1 VVGRASRRRSGKRSS
16 TKPALLF
23 AAPALLVLAGAGTP
37 SGASPRRSPSPVAH
51 ILTRATAPRALPG
64 GRIRS
69 RGERIDLPEVAI
81 GERLFLETRFAQFFA
96 THMAGSVNDP
106 LVGGDPALAVL
117 RTSVGPLR
125 GPFSGRS
132 MNCRNCHLVDDVAG
146 APTRTYDDYSRRS
159 LVPLREDG
167 ITETPRNS
175 PTLVNATLPRPGP
188 LLLHYDGEFASLG
201 DLVRATLTG
210 RNYGWLP
217 TERAEAAAH
226 IARIVREDDGS
237 GDLGRRYGGAY
248 RAVLL
253 GTDPGIPAAFR
264 LPEQFRLDVAR
275 ASDEQILDVV
285 ARLISAY
292 VRSLTFEKKSPYDVF
307 LEKNSL
313 PAAPLAGEP
322 DLRYSRRLRA
332 AVDAL
337 EAPRYVG
344 PEDGEFTQHDQEF
357 AFGPEELKGLKIFFR
372 EPLPGTL
379 AGDPRVLSTRTGNC
393 IACHAAPYFTDFA
406 FHNTG
411 ATEEEYDAAH
421 GEGAF
426 RRLFIPDLDYRSAR
440 YEDFLPPTPVHPTA
454 AGIFRQP
461 PADLGVWNVF
471 ANPDFPA
478 PQDGLNAVLNSD
490 GRSPA
495 EALRR
500 TIARFKTP
508 GLRDLGQSGPYL
520 HTGRKRGIEEVLE
533 LYVAASGR
541 QRAGRLRNGAP
552 ELSGI
557 FLREADIEPIAAFLR
572 SLNEDYQ

>member
-1 VVGRASRRRSGKRSS
+1 M
-16 TKPALLF
+16 ALV
-23 AAPALLVLAGAGTP
+23 AAVATLLLVLSGAGTLF
-37 SGASPRRSPSPVAH
+37 GASPRGSSAPVVRIPAR
-51 ILTRATAPRALPG
+51 RAAPRTL
-64 GRIRS
+64 GRGRTRS
-69 RGERIDLPEVAI
+69 RGQRLDLPEVSI

-96 THMAGSVNDP
+96 THMTGTVNDP
-106 LVGGDPALAVL
+106 LVEGDPAVAVL
-117 RTSVGPLR
+117 RTSLGPLP
-125 GPFSGRS
+125 GPFSGGS

-146 APTRTYDDYSRRS
+146 APTRTYDDYSRKS
-159 LVPLREDG
+159 LVPLRGDG
-167 ITETPRNS
+167 ITETSRNS

-188 LLLHYDGEFASLG
+188 LLLHFDGEFATLG
-201 DLVRATLTG
+201 ALVRATLTG

-217 TERAEAAAH
+217 AEQAEATAH
-226 IARIVREDDGS
+226 VARVIREDDGS
-237 GDLGRRYGGAY
+237 DDLGRQYGGAY
-248 RAVLL
+248 RVVLL
-253 GTDPGIPAAFR
+253 ATDPGIPAALR

-275 ASDEQILDVV
+275 ATDAQVLDVV

-292 VRSLTFEKKSPYDVF
+292 IRSLTFEKESPYDAF
-307 LEKNSL
+307 LEKNGL
-313 PAAPLAGEP
+313 PVAPLAGEP
-322 DLRYSRRLRA
+322 DLRYSRRLGA

-337 EAPRYVG
+337 EAPRFVG
-344 PEDGEFTQHDQEF
+344 PQDGQFTEHDQEF

-411 ATEEEYDAAH
+411 ATEEEYDAAR

-426 RRLFIPDLDYRSAR
+426 RRLFIPDLDYRNAR
-440 YEDFLPPTPVHPTA
+440 YEDFLPPTPAHPSA
-454 AGIFRQP
+454 AGPFRKA

-471 ANPDFPA
+471 GNPDFPA
-478 PQDGLNAVLNSD
+478 PQQALDTVLNPD

-495 EALRR
+495 EAIRR
-500 TIARFKTP
+500 TIAYFKTP

-520 HTGRKRGIEEVLE
+520 HTGRKREIQEVLE

-541 QRAGRLRNGAP
+541 QRAGRLRNGSP
-552 ELSGI
+552 ELAGI
-557 FLREADIEPIAAFLR
+557 FLREADVEPLAAFLR